1 MKLEKVDYKE
11 MQSLEMSGGT
21 RRRYDRRAILTEFLD
36 SDSYCMKLIFGKE
49 DEEEM
54 LEWLSRTGKSP
65 KDYYLSVYNS
75 YAAIISDDKKYKDKI
90 QIKRFTKDESSMN
103 LYLVRRDRTMA
114 FGDDC
119 QRRGYEW

>member
-1 MKLEKVDYKE
+1 MKLEKVDHKE
-11 MQSLEMSGGT
+11 IQRLKVSAKAHM
-21 RRRYDRRAILTEFLD
+21 RYDRRSILTEFLD
-36 SDSYCMKLIFGKE
+36 SDSYCMKLVFGKE

-75 YAAIISDDKKYKDKI
+75 YAAIISDDKKYKDKV
-90 QIKRFTKDESSMN
+90 QIKRFTTSKDTMT
-103 LYLVRRDRTMA
+103 LYLVRKDRTMV

-119 QRRGYEW
+119 QRKGYV

>member
-11 MQSLEMSGGT
+11 IQSLNMSNRT
-21 RRRYDRRAILTEFLD
+21 RMRYDRRAILTEFLD

-75 YAAIISDDKKYKDKI
+75 YASIISDDKKFKEKI
-90 QIKRFTKDESSMN
+90 
-103 LYLVRRDRTMA
+103 
-114 FGDDC
+114 
-119 QRRGYEW
+119 